1 MEPTRCCIACRKRNE
16 KNKLIRIVADKNNNA
31 IYDDKQNINSRA
43 MYICRN
49 IECLRSLKKCINK
62 SKFKSKVCINN
73 ESFVRLIDKLE
84 IEVGE

>member
-1 MEPTRCCIACRKRNE
+1 MEPTRCCIACRKRNS
-16 KNKLIRIVADKNNNA
+16 KNKLLRIVVDENMNA
-31 IYDDKQNINSRA
+31 IYDDKQKNNSRA

-49 IECLRSLKKCINK
+49 IECLRSLKKSINK
-62 SKFKSKVCINN
+62 NKFKSKVCINN

>member
-1 MEPTRCCIACRKRNE
+1 MEPTRCCIACRRRNNKE
-16 KNKLIRIVADKNNNA
+16 KLIRIVADEDMNA
-31 IYDDKQNINSRA
+31 VYDSKQKINSRA

-62 SKFKSKVCINN
+62 NKFKSKVCVNK